1 MRRPLLAHVPDERN
15 TLLVYGSGAVE
26 REPVLEELAG
36 VDLSK
41 VYKSR

>member
-1 MRRPLLAHVPDERN
+1 MTTKNVPDERN

-26 REPVLEELAG
+26 REPALEELAG